1 MIGARDALLLAASAF
16 LRRLEGLVFAVFLA
30 PLDLLVAARAQAAMD
45 LGKDLARLL
54 RVRVVLER
62 VGVIMLRGA
71 GMHASFV
78 R

>member
-30 PLDLLVAARAQAAMD
+30 PLDLLVTARAQAAMD
-45 LGKDLARLL
+45 LGQDLARLL

-71 GMHASFV
+71 RMHASFV